1 MEKDGGQSGDIH
13 MIADIGN
20 LGCELWEYSLGRRRV
35 FRSNVG
41 MACGIGIEGSL
52 GKRKKRSKR

>member
-1 MEKDGGQSGDIH
+1 

-20 LGCELWEYSLGRRRV
+20 SGCELLASSLKRRRV

-41 MACGIGIEGSL
+41 MSCGIRSDATL

>member
-1 MEKDGGQSGDIH
+1 MEKNGGQSGDIH

-20 LGCELWEYSLGRRRV
+20 SGCDLLASSLKRRRV

-41 MACGIGIEGSL
+41 MACGIRSDASL